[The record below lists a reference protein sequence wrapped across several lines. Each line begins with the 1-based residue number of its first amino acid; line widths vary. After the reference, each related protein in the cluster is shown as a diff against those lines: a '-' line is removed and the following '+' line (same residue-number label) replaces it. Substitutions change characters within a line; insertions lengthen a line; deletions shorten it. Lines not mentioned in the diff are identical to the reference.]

1 MQRNNPERIGAGVNF
16 AGKTAV
22 VTGGASGIGRGIV
35 EALLEVGAKV
45 VIADIEQ
52 AALDRAVRELRGM
65 GEVVGCATDI
75 TNGESVE
82 KLADYV
88 YSTFGRCNLL
98 VSNAGVSSGQGNIW
112 EAHEDDF
119 HWVFEV
125 NVLGL
130 LNVVRKFVPRM
141 IAEGSGGWIV
151 GTSSG
156 DGGIAPSP
164 RNAVYSASKAAM
176 TTLLESLANQL
187 AEAKADIG
195 VSVLYPS
202 GGLLRTNMWSSVR
215 NRPERFANAEAKAGF
230 ADFDEFLSWL
240 ESSGRSVP
248 QLDPTE
254 FGRFML
260 AEVHKGEFI
269 IAHERSAIAE
279 LLHERADA
287 FAQAE
292 LPPNIGYGLSAL
304 RQGLSSRD

>member
-1 MQRNNPERIGAGVNF
+1 MQGNNLENIVGGADF
-16 AGKTAV
+16 AGKIAV

-35 EALLEVGAKV
+35 EALLEAGAKV

-52 AALDRAVRELRGM
+52 SALDRAVLELSGL
-65 GEVVGCATDI
+65 GEVAGCATDI
-75 TNGESVE
+75 TSGESVVA
-82 KLADYV
+82 LADYV
-88 YSTFGRCNLL
+88 YSRFGRCNLL
-98 VSNAGVSSGQGNIW
+98 VSNAGVSSGHGNIW
-112 EAHEDDF
+112 EANEDDF
-119 HWVFEV
+119 HWVFQV

-130 LNVVRKFVPRM
+130 LNVVQTFVPRM
-141 IAEGSGGWIV
+141 IAEGSAGWVV

-202 GGLLRTNMWSSVR
+202 GGLMRTNMWSSVR
-215 NRPERFANAEAKAGF
+215 NRPERFAKAESQAGF
-230 ADFDEFLSWL
+230 SDFDEFLSWL
-240 ESSGRSVP
+240 ESSGRSVQ

-260 AEVHKGEFI
+260 GEVLKGEFI
-269 IAHERSAIAE
+269 IAHERPEIAE
-279 LLHERADA
+279 LLHARADA
-287 FAQAE
+287 FAQAG
-292 LPPNIGYGLSAL
+292 LPPNIGYGLSAR